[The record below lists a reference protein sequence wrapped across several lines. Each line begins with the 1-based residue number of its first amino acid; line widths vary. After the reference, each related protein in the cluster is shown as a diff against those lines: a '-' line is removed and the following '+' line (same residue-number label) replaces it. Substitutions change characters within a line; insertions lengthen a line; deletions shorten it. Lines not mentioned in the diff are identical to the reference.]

1 MRKFIDKLEKGLKE
15 QIQNI
20 KNENCDHICQIERI
34 IIILSEANSALL
46 KFLNTYEF
54 KDQQEEI
61 HFFKISKPQI
71 VGQLIFFSEVFRIES
86 EKYYGTADIIK
97 NYYASEISKIE
108 EYFNSTINF
117 YRYYTSG
124 SAIQDHVYFIRN
136 IKTFCNGS
144 DYSLHYLDYRTSTKY
159 DFIAAKINAYSQLM
173 VYLKNE
179 IDKLSE
185 PTNKSIEPKQI
196 KQLTWTESN
205 VSLVEICYAFHYS
218 GAINNGQ

>member
-1 MRKFIDKLEKGLKE
+1 MVNGKQDIFAGLV
-15 QIQNI
+15 
-20 KNENCDHICQIERI
+20 HPSPAAPV
-34 IIILSEANSALL
+34 L
-46 KFLNTYEF
+46 
-54 KDQQEEI
+54 
-61 HFFKISKPQI
+61 FFKT
-71 VGQLIFFSEVFRIES
+71 GAFLLFF
-86 EKYYGTADIIK
+86 
-97 NYYASEISKIE
+97 ASEISKIE

-124 SAIQDHVYFIRN
+124 STIQDHVYFIRN

-185 PTNKSIEPKQI
+185 PLEKRIEPKQI

-205 VSLVEICYAFHYS
+205 VSLVEICSRSPHIFNSTYFFS
-218 GAINNGQ
+218 K